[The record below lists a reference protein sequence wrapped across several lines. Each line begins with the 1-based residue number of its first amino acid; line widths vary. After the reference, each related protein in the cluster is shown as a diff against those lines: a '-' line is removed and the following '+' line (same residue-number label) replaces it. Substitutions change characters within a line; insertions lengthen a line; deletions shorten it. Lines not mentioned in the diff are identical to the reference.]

1 VFLQGPGAPSVGGAR
16 GLEAYFTFYYKI
28 SKTEKK
34 KNPSFFPSDIK
45 FVGSTSSDGHG
56 QRSRGGASI
65 FKAQDLARI
74 PLLNQ
79 TIEG

>member
-1 VFLQGPGAPSVGGAR
+1 V
-16 GLEAYFTFYYKI
+16 GLEAYFTFYYK
-28 SKTEKK
+28 SLKRKK
-34 KNPSFFPSDIK
+34 KNPSFFPSDNK

-65 FKAQDLARI
+65 FKAQDLARV